1 MFLGPALDS
10 EYETDVQTS
19 APKPAL
25 HETAYVTLFKP
36 QYRSSAF
43 STDGRLQQ
51 LVATGSVHACIKVI
65 RVISLHN
72 FMLAN

>member
-36 QYRSSAF
+36 QYRSGPSALMVAF
-43 STDGRLQQ
+43 SNNRQPAVGCHWKCSCMYQSDTSDII
-51 LVATGSVHACIKVI
+51 A
-65 RVISLHN
+65 
-72 FMLAN
+72 